1 MNFSKL
7 KLNEGLAMSGG
18 TQTSFDAA
26 NTARENSSN
35 SSLNRFDRKKTIAT
49 GKTRGAAQPTSP
61 IQSGNTVMDSVD
73 HLKQIQSEKEILRL
87 YERQKSD
94 WKKELQEKAVDG
106 VEREQHPYV
115 TVMPT
120 GDENLI
126 QAMKQMKGEV
136 KDKKSELAKGEVQ
149 EESNSMKN
157 APSIKDAKPASKTNV
172 KYYPGLGIAPTIKQE
187 GVLDAALKADKK
199 MGELHKKVDK
209 DVERMKAGKK
219 FKEETE
225 LSEKKNKCKDGYKW
239 DSDKEKC
246 VKKSSSS
253 TTVYI
258 GRGYG
263 YGGHHH
269 HDDDNDND
277 NGSDGGSDGGG
288 DGGGGVGEMF
298 DYLGDLLL
306 QEKLNSK

>member
-7 KLNEGLAMSGG
+7 KLNEGIAMSGG

-26 NTARENSSN
+26 NTARENSG
-35 SSLNRFDRKKTIAT
+35 SSSTNRFDRKKTIST
-49 GKTRGAAQPTSP
+49 GKTRGSAQPTSP

-73 HLKQIQSEKEILRL
+73 HLRQIQSQKEVLRL
-87 YERQKSD
+87 YEKQKSD

-136 KDKKSELAKGEVQ
+136 IDKKSELAKGEV
-149 EESNSMKN
+149 
-157 APSIKDAKPASKTNV
+157 
-172 KYYPGLGIAPTIKQE
+172 QE

-209 DVERMKAGKK
+209 DVERMKDGKK

-225 LSEKKNKCKDGYKW
+225 LSEKKKECKDGYKW

-253 TTVYI
+253 TNIYI

-269 HDDDNDND
+269 HDDDDDND
-277 NGSDGGSDGGG
+277 NGGDGGSDGGG
-288 DGGGGVGEMF
+288 DAGGGVGEMF

-306 QEKLNSK
+306 QERTNSK